1 LRLFDIM
8 EEYPNTP
15 PPYQPPHSQYGTP
28 PPPKKRRRFLILL
41 AIFLIGGFFFFIV
54 ALLGVIGAVA
64 GAKGRVAVLDISGM
78 IIDVRYEMDELR
90 SYAENPT
97 VKAIVVRIESPG
109 GAVAASQEMLA
120 ELKKARRSGKPVI
133 ASMGNVAASGGYY
146 IALGADEIWADPG
159 TLTGS
164 IGVIIN
170 HANWEELVKKI
181 GIRFDAVKTGEYKDI
196 GSPTRP
202 MTEAEKALLQDVIN
216 DVYEQFLEDILE
228 ARRQQIKKASK
239 SFPIQPESNNEAT
252 SDSVKSYLYHLAD
265 GRIFTGRQ
273 AKNYG
278 LVDKL
283 GNMQDAVMRAAQM
296 ANIKGKPSIYK
307 KKRPLT
313 LMELIRGEVKQTLKG
328 IVPDSPILE
337 YRYIGR

>member
-1 LRLFDIM
+1 M
-8 EEYPNTP
+8 ENNPNTP
-15 PPYQPPHSQYGTP
+15 PPYQLPYPPYGP
-28 PPPKKRRRFLILL
+28 PQPPKKRSRLL
-41 AIFLIGGFFFFIV
+41 TLLVIFLIGAFIFFV
-54 ALLGVIGAVA
+54 VVVLGVIGAVA

-78 IIDVRYEMDELR
+78 IIDLRYEMDELR
-90 SYAENPT
+90 SYVENPT
-97 VKAIVVRIESPG
+97 VKAIVVRLETPG
-109 GAVAASQEMLA
+109 GAVAASQEMVA
-120 ELKKARRSGKPVI
+120 ELKKARRSGKPII

-170 HANWEELVKKI
+170 YANWEELVKKI
-181 GIRFDAVKTGEYKDI
+181 GIRFDAVKTGEFKDI

-202 MTEAEKALLQDVIN
+202 MTDAEKALLQDVIN

-239 SFPIQPESNNEAT
+239 SFPLKAESGDDAT

-307 KKRPLT
+307 KKRPLSIMDI
-313 LMELIRGEVKQTLKG
+313 LRGEVRQTLRTLA
-328 IVPDSPILE
+328 PESPLLE
-337 YRYIGR
+337 YRYTGR